1 MWLPLTND
9 PLLIYIPSVK
19 SATKPKAKSF
29 RATLERLRSNLG
41 WVIVRVP
48 FDVRK
53 TWGSSRVKIRGEVN
67 GCSFRTTLFPQKSG
81 EHFILVNKQVQS
93 AAGISLG
100 STAEFHIEP
109 DSAPR
114 VVVVPAE
121 IEKIFRQSKRLRSW
135 FDSLSYS
142 ARHEISRWVS
152 DAKTME
158 TQRRRAEQ
166 MAERM
171 LETMEAERELPPLIQ
186 SALARN
192 PGARQGW
199 QRMTPRQRRGEL
211 LAIFY
216 YRTPDSRARRLEK
229 TIELAKQIAERRD
242 EG

>member
-1 MWLPLTND
+1 
-9 PLLIYIPSVK
+9 VK

-142 ARHEISRWVS
+142 ARHEISRC
-152 DAKTME
+152 
-158 TQRRRAEQ
+158 
-166 MAERM
+166 
-171 LETMEAERELPPLIQ
+171 
-186 SALARN
+186 
-192 PGARQGW
+192 
-199 QRMTPRQRRGEL
+199 
-211 LAIFY
+211 FY
-216 YRTPDSRARRLEK
+216 
-229 TIELAKQIAERRD
+229 
-242 EG
+242 